1 MDKTIVIDF
10 YFYFLKNCV
19 RSAYKKIQQIWAY
32 NGPSFFT
39 KFKPQAIA
47 P

>member
-10 YFYFLKNCV
+10 YFKKNWV
-19 RSAYKKIQQIWAY
+19 RGTYKTLQHIWAY

-39 KFKPQAIA
+39 KFKLQAIA